1 MFTKWLVETI
11 RECGAPICF
20 LAGLYTFLGLGFLF
34 VSPPVGAVLLVTGLA
49 IAALFL
55 LLSYLTYRR
64 EQHLKGIAGRRRRD
78 RRLLALQRRCAPQ
91 RASRWRVLHRS
102 DHGRRDQR

>member
-20 LAGLYTFLGLGFLF
+20 LAGLYSLLGLGFLF

-49 IAALFL
+49 IATVFL
-55 LLSYLTYRR
+55 VLSYLTYRR
-64 EQHLKGIAGRRRRD
+64 EQHLKEFHDRRRRE
-78 RRLLALQRRCAPQ
+78 RLAVA
-91 RASRWRVLHRS
+91 
-102 DHGRRDQR
+102 D